1 MRTKAPATRHNPE
14 SQSAV
19 EKISFCLVSCVLC
32 LGIAGANA
40 QSYPAKPIRI
50 IVPFPAGGIA
60 DLFGRVIG
68 QKFTEAWGQ
77 PTVVDNRPGAGGN
90 IGAEIVAKS
99 APDGY
104 TLVTGSI
111 GTHAVNVSLFSK
123 LPYDPIRDFAA
134 VSLIMEAEGLL
145 VVHPSVPVKTVK
157 ELIALAKARPGQI
170 AYASAG
176 YGTAAHLSGE
186 LFKSMAKVNMVH
198 VPYKGN
204 VPAITDLIAGQTSL
218 LFATMPT
225 VLPQVQAGRLRALA
239 VTSSARS
246 PAAPELPT
254 IAESGLPGYSVTN
267 WIGFFAPAGTPRD
280 IVVKLNREVARIMQ
294 APDIRKRLATE
305 GAEFSPWTPD
315 QFATFV
321 KAEIAKWAKVVKD
334 ADIHVD

>member
-1 MRTKAPATRHNPE
+1 MRDE
-14 SQSAV
+14 
-19 EKISFCLVSCVLC
+19 EKNMKRFAITCCGLMLAGLC
-32 LGIAGANA
+32 QTGMA
-40 QSYPAKPIRI
+40 QSYPARPIRI

-77 PTVVDNRPGAGGN
+77 PAVVENRPGAGGN
-90 IGAEIVAKS
+90 IGAELVAKS

-123 LPYDPIRDFAA
+123 LAYDPIRDFVPVA
-134 VSLIMEAEGLL
+134 LIMEAEGLL
-145 VVHPSVPVKTVK
+145 VLHPSVPARTVK

-176 YGTAAHLSGE
+176 HGTASHLSGE
-186 LFKSMAKVNMVH
+186 LFKSMAKVDMVH

-204 VPAITDLIAGQTSL
+204 VPALTDLMSGQTSL

-225 VLPQVQAGRLRALA
+225 ALPHVQSGRLKALA
-239 VTSSARS
+239 VASTARS
-246 PAAPELPT
+246 PAAPQLPT
-254 IAESGLPGYSVTN
+254 IAEAALPGYSVTN

-280 IVVKLNREVARIMQ
+280 VVLKLNGEVVRVMQ
-294 APDIRKRLATE
+294 APDIEKRLASL
-305 GAEFSPWTPD
+305 GAKFSPWSPD
-315 QFATFV
+315 EFSAFV
-321 KAEIAKWAKVVKD
+321 KAEIAKWAKVVKE
-334 ADIHVD
+334 AGIRVD

>member
-1 MRTKAPATRHNPE
+1 MKGTGHRSRVTSHALAAALLLTA
-14 SQSAV
+14 SA
-19 EKISFCLVSCVLC
+19 
-32 LGIAGANA
+32 AAA
-40 QSYPAKPIRI
+40 QGYPAKPIRI

-68 QKFTEAWGQ
+68 QKFNEAWGQ
-77 PTVVDNRPGAGGN
+77 PAVVENRPGAGGN
-90 IGAEIVAKS
+90 IGADIVAKS

-123 LPYDPIRDFAA
+123 LPYDPIRDFAP

-225 VLPQVQAGRLRALA
+225 VLPQVQAGRLKALA

-246 PAAPELPT
+246 PAVPDLPT
-254 IAESGLPGYSVTN
+254 IAEAALPGFSVTN

-280 IVVKLNREVARIMQ
+280 IVIKLNTEVVRIMQ
-294 APDIRKRLATE
+294 APDIQKRLTAE
-305 GAEFSPWTPD
+305 GAKFSPWTPD
-315 QFATFV
+315 QFAAFV
-321 KAEIAKWAKVVKD
+321 KAEIAKWAKVVKE
-334 ADIHVD
+334 AGIRVD

>member
-1 MRTKAPATRHNPE
+1 LNNSSHQ
-14 SQSAV
+14 SQVTSHLLAAAFLLAA
-19 EKISFCLVSCVLC
+19 STC
-32 LGIAGANA
+32 AA

-77 PTVVDNRPGAGGN
+77 PAVVDNRPGAGGN
-90 IGAEIVAKS
+90 IGADLVAKS
-99 APDGY
+99 PPDGY

-123 LPYDPIRDFAA
+123 LPYDPVRDFAP

-145 VVHPSVPVKTVK
+145 VVHPSLPVKSVR
-157 ELIALAKARPGQI
+157 ELVALAKARPGQLS
-170 AYASAG
+170 YASAG
-176 YGTAAHLSGE
+176 HGTASHLSGE

-204 VPAITDLIAGQTSL
+204 VPAITDLLTGQTSL

-225 VLPQVQAGRLRALA
+225 VLPQVQAGRLKALA
-239 VTSSARS
+239 VTSSSRS

-254 IAESGLPGYSVTN
+254 IAEAALPGYSVTN
-267 WIGFFAPAGTPRD
+267 WIGIFAPAGTPRD
-280 IVVKLNREVARIMQ
+280 IVQKLNGEIIRTMQ
-294 APDIRKRLATE
+294 APDIQKRLVNE
-305 GAEFSPWTPD
+305 GAKFTAATPD
-315 QFATFV
+315 QFGVFV
-321 KAEIAKWAKVVKD
+321 KAEMAKWAKVVKE
-334 ADIHVD
+334 AGIRVD